1 MQEAIYFE
9 PIVKERIWGGQRLRE
24 YGFSIPEGIPTGEV
38 WTLASHPNG
47 TTRVKSG
54 PFVGLDLEELW
65 SNQPEIFGIKTDSDF
80 PLLLK
85 WIDASTDLSVQVHPN
100 DSNARR
106 YEQQPFGKNECW
118 YIIDC
123 PEDAS
128 LIYGHS
134 LSSPEEFD
142 EVVRQGTLLQ
152 SLHHVPVSKGDFL
165 YVPAGTV
172 HALTEGCVV
181 LEIQQNSDTTY
192 RLHDYDRLDP
202 VTGTPRT
209 LHIEQARR
217 VIRFPHYRY
226 LEPSVSLSPFR
237 RRLTRNPDFFVEEW
251 TIRQTH
257 ALDPSPSFR
266 IITVVEGSIELDD
279 VMLSVGATVLLPAG
293 SKHVVSGD
301 GLMLVTGPATRTT
314 TSLRIGVDLG
324 GTQTRVAVVDQ
335 EKVIK
340 QLSFPTNPVA
350 GPRQTISHIEH
361 AIRYFSEEFHLTN
374 IGIAAPGPLDAK
386 TGHLL
391 SPPNLPG
398 WDDVDLV
405 TPISSSFGLPTHL
418 ENDANAAALGEAL
431 FGAGKTS
438 SSVYYV
444 TVSTGIGGGYVH
456 EKKLIRGA
464 NGYAGEIGNTIIDSS
479 GPVHPVLN
487 VGSLEGLASGT
498 ALQSRALEKEASSI
512 EMLLTVPSERTRFIN
527 HLATG
532 LANIIHTID
541 PETIIIGGGVTESA
555 DVFWEELICRVRE
568 LVYPALRSSIDI
580 RLATLQGYAG
590 VIGAAYFD

>member
-9 PIVKERIWGGQRLRE
+9 PIIKERIWGGQRLRE
-24 YGFSIPEGIPTGEV
+24 YSFSIPDASRTGEV

-47 TTRVKSG
+47 TTNVKSG
-54 PFVGLDLEELW
+54 PFAGISLAELW
-65 SNQPEIFGIKTDSDF
+65 SNHPEIFGVETDSDF

-100 DSNARR
+100 DVDARH
-106 YEQQPFGKNECW
+106 YEQQPYGKNECW

-123 PEDAS
+123 PQDAF

-142 EVVRQGTLLQ
+142 EAVHQGTLLQ
-152 SLHHVPVSKGDFL
+152 SLNSVPVSKGDFL

-172 HALTEGCVV
+172 HALTEGCLV

-192 RLHDYDRLDP
+192 RLYDYDRLDP
-202 VTGTPRT
+202 DTGAMRT
-209 LHIEQARR
+209 LHLEQARK
-217 VIRFPHYRY
+217 VIQFPHYHY
-226 LEPSVSLSPFR
+226 LEPSVPLSPYR
-237 RRLTRNPDFFVEEW
+237 KRLTRNPDFFVEEW
-251 TIRQTH
+251 TVLQTH

-266 IITVVEGSIELDD
+266 IITIVEGVIELDD
-279 VMLSVGATVLLPAG
+279 VMLSVGATALLPAN
-293 SKHVVSGD
+293 SEHVISGN
-301 GLMLVTGPATRTT
+301 GLMLVTGPAPKKTT
-314 TSLRIGVDLG
+314 ALRIGVDLG
-324 GTQTRVAVVDQ
+324 GTLTRVAVVDQ

-350 GPRQTISHIEH
+350 GPGHTISHIEH
-361 AIRYFSEEFHLTN
+361 AIRYFSDEFYLTN

-398 WDDVDLV
+398 WDYVDLI
-405 TPISSSFGLPTHL
+405 TPISFSFGLPTHL

-431 FGAGKTS
+431 FGAGRTS

-444 TVSTGIGGGYVH
+444 TISTGIGGGYVY

-479 GPVHPVLN
+479 GPIHPVLN
-487 VGSLEGLASGT
+487 IGSLEGLASGT
-498 ALQSRALEKEASSI
+498 VLQSRALEKKAPSI
-512 EMLLTVPSERTRFIN
+512 EKLLSIPSERTRFIN

-532 LANIIHTID
+532 LANIVHTVD
-541 PETIIIGGGVTESA
+541 PEIIILGGGVTGSA
-555 DVFWEELICRVRE
+555 DVFWEELLCRVRE
-568 LVYPALRSSIDI
+568 LVYPALRSSINI
-580 RLATLQGYAG
+580 RLATLQGRAG
-590 VIGAAYFD
+590 VIGAAYLG